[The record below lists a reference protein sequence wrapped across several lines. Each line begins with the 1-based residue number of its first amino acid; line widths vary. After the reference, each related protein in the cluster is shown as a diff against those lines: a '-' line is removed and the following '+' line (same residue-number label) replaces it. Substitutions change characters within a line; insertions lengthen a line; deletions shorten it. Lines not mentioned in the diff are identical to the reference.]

1 MSKAVENRESIIIFK
16 LTGVQILHF
25 PPKIAKMNTNAVYCI
40 HIHNRPAVERL
51 AGFVI
56 WRLTELIP

>member
-40 HIHNRPAVERL
+40 YSQHKTRRSFDL
-51 AGFVI
+51 AGFSMGI
-56 WRLTELIP
+56 